1 VRQAGDENFIGRIFK
16 MAEIK
21 FEESLKKLEKIVTDL
36 EAGDLTLD
44 EALKKYQEGIE
55 LSRLC
60 SQRLESAKKKIVVL
74 VKNKKGELE
83 LKPLEE
89 VKEE

>member
-1 VRQAGDENFIGRIFK
+1 

-21 FEESLKKLEKIVTDL
+21 FEEALKKLEKIVEDL
-36 EAGDLTLD
+36 EKGDLSLD
-44 EALKKYQEGIE
+44 EALKKYQEGLE

-60 SQRLESAKKKIVVL
+60 SLRLENAKKKIDVL

-83 LKPLEE
+83 LKPFTETE
-89 VKEE
+89 KEE